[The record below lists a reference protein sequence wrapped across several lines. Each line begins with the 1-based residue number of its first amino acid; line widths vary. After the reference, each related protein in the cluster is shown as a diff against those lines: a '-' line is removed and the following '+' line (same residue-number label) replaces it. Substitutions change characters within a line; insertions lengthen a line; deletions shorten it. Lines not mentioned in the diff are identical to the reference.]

1 MAGKKRVKQVEVCPR
16 TVNVNDL
23 DARLLFELIT
33 LGRLSKTFGMS
44 RATIVAQL
52 RLLFLSHVDNM
63 GLSKKSDSALH
74 YWFWNWF
81 RTEKGIE
88 HSSARYNELSKS
100 MANPSALN
108 YQLAHSEKKLA
119 GLLPKRPKTARS
131 RGGLLHAN

>member
-1 MAGKKRVKQVEVCPR
+1 MAGKKRAKLAEGCPR

-33 LGRLSKTFGMS
+33 LGKLSKTFGMS
-44 RATIVAQL
+44 RATIVSQL

-63 GLSKKSDSALH
+63 GLSKKSDSSLH

-100 MANPSALN
+100 MAKPSTLN
-108 YQLAHSEKKLA
+108 GQLV
-119 GLLPKRPKTARS
+119 
-131 RGGLLHAN
+131 